1 MDASVKRS
9 DLISIQIEP
18 WYEKKNRYTNP
29 RLRKDTP
36 QEILDLYEEWKR
48 LVREEVKSDDVIDW

>member
-29 RLRKDTP
+29 SLRKDTP

-48 LVREEVKSDDVIDW
+48 LVREEVKSDDGIDW

>member
-9 DLISIQIEP
+9 HLISLQIEP

-36 QEILDLYEEWKR
+36 
-48 LVREEVKSDDVIDW
+48 EEVKSDDRIDW

>member
-1 MDASVKRS
+1 MDLSVKRRH
-9 DLISIQIEP
+9 LIYLQIEP

-48 LVREEVKSDDVIDW
+48 LVREEVKSDDGIDW

>member
-1 MDASVKRS
+1 MDASVKRRH
-9 DLISIQIEP
+9 LISLQIEP

-29 RLRKDTP
+29 RLREDTP

-48 LVREEVKSDDVIDW
+48 LVREEVKSDDGIDW